1 MLVVK
6 WAWSTY
12 LEDQDFFRLSGIFRD
27 VYLLSRPLVHIH
39 DVEVRT
45 RNDGTIDIKYNVF
58 KEGKFS
64 DENVEVTFEL
74 FDDKAQVIAFGNG
87 SNGEGQLKIDS
98 PVLWNAEY
106 PYLYTF

>member
-1 MLVVK
+1 MDKQTVCWSSQGAHLNSEFRITEKVKEGKNTITVLVVK

-58 KEGKFS
+58 KEAS
-64 DENVEVTFEL
+64 LVMRM
-74 FDDKAQVIAFGNG
+74 
-87 SNGEGQLKIDS
+87 LK
-98 PVLWNAEY
+98 
-106 PYLYTF
+106 